1 MATTW
6 IEKLRS
12 AQKTCLLQDG
22 RKKVHFTFSDGGEM
36 AEEYD
41 VRTDELLVRKW
52 RKKLNNSFATK
63 QTSEQWEYEI
73 GEQLAPRNLESAG
86 LIESLSNPIFVR
98 KDSSTAFIGRVRN
111 LPFPIE
117 TYMVT
122 VDEDKKNI
130 VIRTTNKKYY
140 KKFDIPDM
148 LRAQIPLDQNS
159 LSVAHANNTL
169 IVSYKKPKAIIDME
183 KQIQTEI
190 KKMKA
195 AKDGDVDCTP
205 S

>member
-1 MATTW
+1 
-6 IEKLRS
+6 
-12 AQKTCLLQDG
+12 
-22 RKKVHFTFSDGGEM
+22 M

-52 RKKLNNSFATK
+52 RKKLNSFATK
-63 QTSEQWEYEI
+63 QSSEQWEYEI
-73 GEQLAPRNLESAG
+73 GEQLAPRNLETAG
-86 LIESLSNPIFVR
+86 LMESLSNPIFVR
-98 KDSSTAFIGRVRN
+98 KDSNTAFIGRVRN

-117 TYMVT
+117 TYNVT

-148 LRAQIPLDQNS
+148 LRAQIPLNQDS
-159 LSVAHANNTL
+159 ISVAHANNTL